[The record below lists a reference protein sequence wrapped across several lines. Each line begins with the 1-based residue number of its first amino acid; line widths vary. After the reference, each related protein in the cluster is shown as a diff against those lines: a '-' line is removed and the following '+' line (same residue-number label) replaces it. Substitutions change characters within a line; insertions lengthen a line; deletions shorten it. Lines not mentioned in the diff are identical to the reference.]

1 MGIIIIILMFALAA
15 AGIILAEKETRKSK
29 WGLLAYLIIFLIF
42 YIGFEIK

>member
-1 MGIIIIILMFALAA
+1 MGIIIFTIVFSAA
-15 AGIILAEKETRKSK
+15 VIILAEKETRKSK